1 MRAVALA
8 LVLATATASAAPES
22 DEDETSPTLA
32 VTLSLAG
39 TAAGIAGWYVHPVLG
54 VVGVSAGPAIGRLY
68 NQESGG
74 GVGAIVRLAGTLVV
88 VKLWDEI
95 HPERCESPDPKNEC
109 SDVGGSHSTERLA
122 VAVGLG
128 AVALTTLLD
137 ILEAG
142 NGAKR
147 RNRRLRIAPTP
158 VGEHLGVSVS
168 LQF

>member
-1 MRAVALA
+1 V
-8 LVLATATASAAPES
+8 LVTSTASAEES

-39 TAAGIAGWYVHPVLG
+39 TAAGIAGWYVHPALG
-54 VVGVSAGPAIGRLY
+54 VAGVSAGPAIGRLY

-74 GVGAIVRLAGTLVV
+74 GVGTIVRLAGALIVV
-88 VKLWDEI
+88 GLWDET
-95 HPERCESPDPKNEC
+95 HPGRCEAPNPKNAC
-109 SDVGGSHSTERLA
+109 SDVLPDRSTEKLA

-128 AVALTTLLD
+128 AVALTTLYD
-137 ILEAG
+137 IVEAG

-158 VGEHLGVSVS
+158 VGEHVGVSVG